1 MVMGGGG
8 GGRGEGITNTLHY
21 LSPREIRL
29 SGVHERN
36 LVVGHDVVGGDAF
49 LHGPLLLEQVPQ
61 GFVAFL
67 VL

>member
-8 GGRGEGITNTLHY
+8 GGKGIINTLQY

-36 LVVGHDVVGGDAF
+36 LVVGHDVVGRHTL
-49 LHGPLLLEQVPQ
+49 LHGALLLQEVPE